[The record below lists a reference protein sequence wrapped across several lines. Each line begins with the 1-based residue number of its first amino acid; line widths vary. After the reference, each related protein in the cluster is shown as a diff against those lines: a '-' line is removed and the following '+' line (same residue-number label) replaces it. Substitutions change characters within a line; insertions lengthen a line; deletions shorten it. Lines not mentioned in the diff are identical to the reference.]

1 MSLVNKL
8 RNTESEKVKQVFVEL
23 LEAYLSPAFG
33 SMSKRDFE
41 ILLFTKL
48 QDLDLFEQN
57 PDLYILVS
65 ELKVTRVK
73 ARNLLYESGLRQT
86 SVAAL
91 DEELKKFL
99 VSPIFLQD
107 NDKIGLEIQNPFLID
122 HIKAKLRKL
131 KHITDG
137 SFSPELLKLTP
148 VAFIALF
155 DSYIPEKSKKEIL
168 KTFIE
173 MGLKKDTSFTGLL
186 KGVLK
191 SLGKKI
197 ADEAGGKLADSV
209 VDYLDPLLK
218 GSIELIKGK
227 FTDLVIEE

>member
-1 MSLVNKL
+1 
-8 RNTESEKVKQVFVEL
+8 
-23 LEAYLSPAFG
+23 
-33 SMSKRDFE
+33 
-41 ILLFTKL
+41 L

-86 SVAAL
+86 SVTAL
-91 DEELKKFL
+91 DEELKNL
-99 VSPIFLQD
+99 IVSPIFLQD
-107 NDKIGLEIQNPFLID
+107 NDKIGLEIQNPFVID
-122 HIKAKLRKL
+122 HLKAKLRKL
-131 KHITDG
+131 KYITDG
-137 SFSPELLKLTP
+137 SFSPELVKLTP
-148 VAFIALF
+148 AAFIALF
-155 DSYIPEKSKKEIL
+155 DSYIPEKSKKDIL

-197 ADEAGGKLADSV
+197 ADEAGSKIAETAADF
-209 VDYLDPLLK
+209 LDPFIK
-218 GSIELIKGK
+218 GSVDLIKEK
-227 FTDLVIEE
+227 FNNLLPEA

>member
-1 MSLVNKL
+1 MSIVAKL
-8 RNTESEKVKQVFVEL
+8 RDTEAEKVKQVFAEL

-86 SVAAL
+86 SVTAL
-91 DEELKKFL
+91 DEELKNL
-99 VSPIFLQD
+99 IVSPIFLQD
-107 NDKIGLEIQNPFLID
+107 NDKIGLEIQNPFVID
-122 HIKAKLRKL
+122 HLKAKLRKL
-131 KHITDG
+131 KYITDG
-137 SFSPELLKLTP
+137 SFSPELVKLTP
-148 VAFIALF
+148 AAFIALF
-155 DSYIPEKSKKEIL
+155 DSYIPEKSKKDIL

-197 ADEAGGKLADSV
+197 ADEAGSKIAETAADF
-209 VDYLDPLLK
+209 LDPFIK
-218 GSIELIKGK
+218 GSVDLIKEK
-227 FTDLVIEE
+227 FNNLLPEA

>member
-1 MSLVNKL
+1 
-8 RNTESEKVKQVFVEL
+8 
-23 LEAYLSPAFG
+23 
-33 SMSKRDFE
+33 MSKRDFE

-86 SVAAL
+86 SVADL
-91 DEELKKFL
+91 DEELKNL
-99 VSPIFLQD
+99 IVSPIFLQD
-107 NDKIGLEIQNPFLID
+107 NDKIGLEIQNPFVID
-122 HIKAKLRKL
+122 HLKAKLRKL

-137 SFSPELLKLTP
+137 SFSPELVKLTP
-148 VAFIALF
+148 AAFIALF
-155 DSYIPEKSKKEIL
+155 DSYISEKSKKDIL

-197 ADEAGGKLADSV
+197 ADEAGGKLVESV

-218 GSIELIKGK
+218 GSIELIKEK
-227 FTDLVIEE
+227 FTDLVIEK

>member
-1 MSLVNKL
+1 MSIVAKL
-8 RNTESEKVKQVFVEL
+8 RDTEAEKVKQVFAEL

-48 QDLDLFEQN
+48 QELDLFEQN

-86 SVAAL
+86 SVADL
-91 DEELKKFL
+91 DEELKNL
-99 VSPIFLQD
+99 IVSPIFLQD
-107 NDKIGLEIQNPFLID
+107 NDKIGLEIQNPFVID
-122 HIKAKLRKL
+122 HLKAKLRKL

-137 SFSPELLKLTP
+137 SFSPELVKLTP
-148 VAFIALF
+148 AAFIALF
-155 DSYIPEKSKKEIL
+155 DSYISEKSKKDIL

-197 ADEAGGKLADSV
+197 ADEAGGKLVESV

-218 GSIELIKGK
+218 GSIELIKEK
-227 FTDLVIEE
+227 FTDLVIEK

>member
-1 MSLVNKL
+1 MSLVTKL
-8 RNTESEKVKQVFVEL
+8 RDTEAEKVKQVFAEL

-86 SVAAL
+86 SVADL
-91 DEELKKFL
+91 DEELKNL
-99 VSPIFLQD
+99 IVSPIFLQD
-107 NDKIGLEIQNPFLID
+107 NDKIGLEIQNPFVID
-122 HIKAKLRKL
+122 HLKAKLRKL

-137 SFSPELLKLTP
+137 SFSPELVKLTP
-148 VAFIALF
+148 AAFIALF
-155 DSYIPEKSKKEIL
+155 DSYISEKSKKDIL

-197 ADEAGGKLADSV
+197 ADEAGGKLVESV

-218 GSIELIKGK
+218 GSIELIKEK
-227 FTDLVIEE
+227 FTDLVIEK

>member
-137 SFSPELLKLTP
+137 SFSIELLKLTP
-148 VAFIALF
+148 AAFIALF
-155 DSYIPEKSKKEIL
+155 DSYVPEKSKKDIL

-197 ADEAGGKLADSV
+197 ADEAGGKLAETV
-209 VDYLDPLLK
+209 ADYLDPLLK

>member
-1 MSLVNKL
+1 MSLVTKL
-8 RNTESEKVKQVFVEL
+8 RDTEAEKVKQVFAEL

-65 ELKVTRVK
+65 ELKVTRYK

-86 SVAAL
+86 SVADL
-91 DEELKKFL
+91 DEELKNL
-99 VSPIFLQD
+99 IVSPIFLQD
-107 NDKIGLEIQNPFLID
+107 NDKIGLEIQNPFVID
-122 HIKAKLRKL
+122 HLKAKLRKL

-137 SFSPELLKLTP
+137 SFSPELVKLTP
-148 VAFIALF
+148 AAFIALF
-155 DSYIPEKSKKEIL
+155 DSYISEKSKKDIL

-197 ADEAGGKLADSV
+197 ADEAGGKLVESV

-218 GSIELIKGK
+218 GSIELIKEK
-227 FTDLVIEE
+227 FTDLVIEK

>member
-8 RNTESEKVKQVFVEL
+8 RNIESEKVKQVFAEL

-91 DEELKKFL
+91 DEELKNL
-99 VSPIFLQD
+99 IVSPIFLQD

-122 HIKAKLRKL
+122 HLKAKLRKL

-137 SFSPELLKLTP
+137 SFSPELVKLTP

-155 DSYIPEKSKKEIL
+155 DSYITEKSKKDIL
-168 KTFIE
+168 KIFIE

-197 ADEAGGKLADSV
+197 ADEAGGKLAESV

>member
-1 MSLVNKL
+1 MSLVSKL
-8 RNTESEKVKQVFVEL
+8 RNIESEKVKQVFAEL

-91 DEELKKFL
+91 DEELKNL
-99 VSPIFLQD
+99 IVSPIFLQD

-122 HIKAKLRKL
+122 HLKAKLRKL

-137 SFSPELLKLTP
+137 SFSPELVKLTP
-148 VAFIALF
+148 DAFIALF
-155 DSYIPEKSKKEIL
+155 DSYIPEKSKKDIL

-197 ADEAGGKLADSV
+197 ADEAGCKLAETAADF
-209 VDYLDPLLK
+209 LDPIIK
-218 GSIELIKGK
+218 GSVDLIKEK
-227 FTDLVIEE
+227 FKDLLTDE

>member
-1 MSLVNKL
+1 MSLVSKL
-8 RNTESEKVKQVFVEL
+8 RNIESEKVKQVFAEL

-91 DEELKKFL
+91 DEELKNL
-99 VSPIFLQD
+99 IVSPIFLQD

-122 HIKAKLRKL
+122 HLKAKLRKL

-137 SFSPELLKLTP
+137 SFSPELVKLTP
-148 VAFIALF
+148 DAFIALF
-155 DSYIPEKSKKEIL
+155 DSYIPEKSKKDIL

-197 ADEAGGKLADSV
+197 ADEAGGKLAETAADF
-209 VDYLDPLLK
+209 LDPIIK
-218 GSIELIKGK
+218 GSVDLIKEK
-227 FTDLVIEE
+227 FKDLLTDK